1 MLIKHIDDLLPAI
14 EGRSEF
20 VVIDKGEYTV
30 IDYLYLEKDSF
41 DDPRRLECRG
51 IKFGQRGE
59 ILARPFHKFFNLG
72 EKEQP
77 SEVDFSQDHRILEKL
92 DGSMIHPALVNDEL
106 RLMTRKGCTD
116 VAAQAEE
123 LFLRKPGYF
132 RFMDDMM
139 HQGCTPI
146 FEYIGPKNRIV
157 LRYDDPQL
165 VLLAVRGNYH
175 GTYKS
180 YYHMVRQA
188 AEYGVPVVSS
198 GSEVYDTVGDIHTFL
213 THARELKDKEGYV
226 IAFDDGHMLKIK
238 ADEYLRQHR
247 ALDDMSS
254 KKKVLALVLQGF
266 EDDIMSMLDEADA
279 EELRE
284 FATQVNQQV
293 MNVVV
298 DIQGVDVLWRHLD
311 QKDFAIKIVPHYEKW
326 QHAAMFKCR
335 AGEDPV
341 PYIKKALQK
350 NLDLVTATW
359 RGQ

>member
-20 VVIDKGEYTV
+20 VVIDKGDYTV

-51 IKFGQRGE
+51 IKFDRDGK

-77 SEVDFSQDHRILEKL
+77 HEVDFSREHRIMEKL
-92 DGSMIHPALVNDEL
+92 DGSMIHPAMVNGEL

-123 LFLRKPGYF
+123 LFLRKPSYF
-132 RFMDDMM
+132 KFMDDMIC
-139 HQGCTPI
+139 QGYTPI
-146 FEYIGPKNRIV
+146 FEYIGPENRIV

-165 VLLAVRGNYH
+165 ILLAVRGNYH
-175 GTYKS
+175 GDYKS
-180 YYHMVRQA
+180 RYPMVRQA
-188 AEYGVPVVSS
+188 SAYGVPVVDNSS
-198 GSEVYDTVGDIHTFL
+198 APSISVSGTEAWLRHVRD
-213 THARELKDKEGYV
+213 LKDKEGYV
-226 IAFDDGHMLKIK
+226 IAFDDGHMLKVK

-247 ALDDMSS
+247 ALDDLGS

-266 EDDIMSMLDEADA
+266 EDDIMSMLDETDA
-279 EELRE
+279 EELRNFSFE
-284 FATQVNQQV
+284 VNRQVRTLV
-293 MNVVV
+293 ADTRLVV
-298 DIQGVDVLWRHLD
+298 ILWDHLS
-311 QKDFAIKIVPHYEKW
+311 QKDFATDIVPNYGKW
-326 QHAAMFKCR
+326 QHAALFKCR
-335 AGEDPV
+335 AEEDPA

-350 NLDLVTATW
+350 NLDLVVARW
-359 RGQ
+359 RGE